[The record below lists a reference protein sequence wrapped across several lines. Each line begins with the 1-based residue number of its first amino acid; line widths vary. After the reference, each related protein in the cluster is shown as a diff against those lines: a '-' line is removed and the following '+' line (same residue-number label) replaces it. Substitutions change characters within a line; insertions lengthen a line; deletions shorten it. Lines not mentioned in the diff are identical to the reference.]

1 MFLRRGYFSFTIF
14 EKQGLSG
21 PAERQD
27 ASCFAVL
34 ESWAGQGAVDRG
46 MGNGEEERSPHAA
59 CWKREAGIFFRL
71 DKRRDGR
78 HSRRSMEGIR
88 YYNRYTGREEREQ
101 VPGEKYMQWI
111 YGTASGKAALHVLI
125 KRGVFSR
132 LLGWLKN
139 RPSSARSIPSFV
151 EEYGINM
158 EDSLKG
164 VGEFRHFNDFFY
176 RRLKPGA
183 RPLAGGEDTGETCP
197 IHS

>member
-1 MFLRRGYFSFTIF
+1 
-14 EKQGLSG
+14 
-21 PAERQD
+21 
-27 ASCFAVL
+27 
-34 ESWAGQGAVDRG
+34 
-46 MGNGEEERSPHAA
+46 
-59 CWKREAGIFFRL
+59 
-71 DKRRDGR
+71 
-78 HSRRSMEGIR
+78 MEGIR

-183 RPLAGGEDTGETCP
+183 RPLAGGEDTAVFLRMPGTWVGNAP
-197 IHS
+197 TRLKTFS

>member
-1 MFLRRGYFSFTIF
+1 
-14 EKQGLSG
+14 
-21 PAERQD
+21 
-27 ASCFAVL
+27 
-34 ESWAGQGAVDRG
+34 
-46 MGNGEEERSPHAA
+46 
-59 CWKREAGIFFRL
+59 
-71 DKRRDGR
+71 
-78 HSRRSMEGIR
+78 MEGIR

-183 RPLAGGEDTGETCP
+183 RPLAGGEDTAVFPADARHMGWERADRIKTFRERAAF
-197 IHS
+197 

>member
-1 MFLRRGYFSFTIF
+1 
-14 EKQGLSG
+14 
-21 PAERQD
+21 
-27 ASCFAVL
+27 
-34 ESWAGQGAVDRG
+34 
-46 MGNGEEERSPHAA
+46 
-59 CWKREAGIFFRL
+59 
-71 DKRRDGR
+71 
-78 HSRRSMEGIR
+78 MEGIR

-158 EDSLKG
+158 KILSREWGSSG
-164 VGEFRHFNDFFY
+164 ISTIFST
-176 RRLKPGA
+176 A
-183 RPLAGGEDTGETCP
+183 A
-197 IHS
+197 